1 MNILFANL
9 YWSYGSD
16 DSMEKMKH
24 LHYPAGLAIVAG
36 EIKRKRKDA
45 LFAIDSYTQ
54 NIPDEEIFNYIDKNK
69 VDCVLLSM
77 YLGNYQYRYL
87 KKFINNIIRFFPKVH
102 VVVGGPMAS
111 TIPAT
116 LLENVDPVDK
126 RVICVIGE
134 GEDAIIELL
143 SCIENKSDLKK
154 VKGIC
159 YRNGNVIF
167 TAERGRIQDLDGYS
181 RPAYDIFDTRKYVDY
196 VKKTNRCWEISVSR
210 GCYGSCVYCKLVF
223 GRKITMRSAGSIVE
237 EMEEFYAAY
246 GVNRFNFVDDNFLN
260 SEKQVWEFCDAL
272 LKSDRSFKWR
282 FQGRADYFS
291 PELAMALL
299 KVGLYDVSLGI
310 ESGSAEI
317 LAEMNKKM
325 NLEKAMA
332 NIKLLPP
339 ELETHGSFIVGMPG
353 ETQSTIDQTI
363 NFIKDV
369 GLKYANAGI
378 LTAFPGTFLYDMAKA
393 RGLIRSDDEY
403 CDNLGPVY
411 VRPYI
416 NFTSFPDE
424 QLIAWAESI
433 NKAGMAQ
440 SKESVNI

>member
-1 MNILFANL
+1 MNILLANL
-9 YWSYGSD
+9 YWGYGSD
-16 DSMEKMKH
+16 GSLEKMRH
-24 LHYPAGLAIVAG
+24 LHYPTGLAIIAG
-36 EIKRKRKDA
+36 EIKRKRKDK
-45 LFAIDSYTQ
+45 LFAIDSYVQ
-54 NIPDEEIFNYIDKNK
+54 DIKDETIFDYIDKNC

-87 KKFINNIIRFFPKVH
+87 KKIINFIVRLFPEVT

-111 TIPAT
+111 TIPGI
-116 LLENVDPVDK
+116 LLENIAPIDK

-134 GEDAIIELL
+134 GEDTIIELL
-143 SCIENKSDLKK
+143 SCLENKSDLKK

-196 VKKTNRCWEISVSR
+196 VKKTNRCWEISASR

-237 EMEEFYAAY
+237 EMEDFYAVY

-260 SEKQVWEFCDAL
+260 SEKQVWDFCDAL
-272 LKSDRSFKWR
+272 KRSNRIFQWR
-282 FQGRADYFS
+282 FQGRADCFS
-291 PELAMALL
+291 ADLAMALM
-299 KVGLYDVSLGI
+299 KVGLYDVSFGI
-310 ESGSAEI
+310 ESGAVEI
-317 LAEMNKKM
+317 LSEMNKKM
-325 NLEKAMA
+325 DIDKAGA
-332 NIKLLPP
+332 NIRSLPP

-353 ETQSTIDQTI
+353 ETQSTIDQTM

-369 GLKYANAGI
+369 RLKYTNAGI
-378 LTAFPGTFLYDMAKA
+378 LTAFPGTILYDMAKA
-393 RGLIRSDDEY
+393 RGMIRSDDEY

-424 QLIAWAESI
+424 QLMEWAESI
-433 NKAGMAQ
+433 NKAGRAE
-440 SKESVNI
+440 SKEPINI